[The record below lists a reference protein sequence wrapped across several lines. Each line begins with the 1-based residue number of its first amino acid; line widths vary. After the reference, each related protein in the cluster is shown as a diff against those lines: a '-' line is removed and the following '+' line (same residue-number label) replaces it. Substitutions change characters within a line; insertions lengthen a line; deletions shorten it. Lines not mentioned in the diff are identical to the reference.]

1 MLKTWNVPVFLF
13 VWLVVFFSPGRG
25 SFPSRVYYRLGR
37 RVVLQFSRVA
47 HEGRELVG
55 SFCFPP
61 CDFVFTMSLKKVRC
75 FERNQIKPFE
85 LTRKNQTAGGYMPS
99 SILIHRIDKSVQF
112 RPFRYLK
119 RVTKSMGDS
128 IDRNKANTILFFK
141 KLWFAIPRLSTWF
154 KLVSIT

>member
-1 MLKTWNVPVFLF
+1 
-13 VWLVVFFSPGRG
+13 
-25 SFPSRVYYRLGR
+25 
-37 RVVLQFSRVA
+37 
-47 HEGRELVG
+47 
-55 SFCFPP
+55 
-61 CDFVFTMSLKKVRC
+61 MSLFFYLFGWLFFFHQGGVLFRHGFTIDSVVELFYSFLELLTKDVSWSAHFVSLHATLYSRCHWQKVRC
-75 FERNQIKPFE
+75 FESNQIKPFE